1 MNENAE
7 FCLAAGRLVD
17 VLKRPENADILEQ
30 FAKYNARE
38 EGGWYAFDLVLSPDD
53 VKFYQSKGWPVP
65 MSVLTPEQVTR
76 WNAINRECEINGS
89 GASDTVTWLVAQLL
103 LGRTDVIDS

>member
-7 FCLAAGRLVD
+7 FRLAAGRLVD
-17 VLKRPENADILEQ
+17 ALKRPENADMLEQ
-30 FAKYNARE
+30 FINFNARE
-38 EGGWYAFDLVLSPDD
+38 EGGWNSFDAVFEPDD

-65 MSVLTPEQVTR
+65 MSVLTPEQVAR
-76 WNAINRECEINGS
+76 WRIINRECDINGS

-103 LGRTDVIDS
+103 LGRTDVVDN